1 MSTFLALLTMICLVA
16 GLGTTGWWLLTKLQ
30 HRPRHIRGM
39 RLGSMT
45 AILWVFTVIL
55 VIGSGTTNNHTD
67 SNTQTAEST
76 TTSRHSKSVTS
87 SSSSKPV
94 SHHKTV
100 ATTTTTTHHQPASQS
115 TTSTKQRHASI
126 LAKLVSYTNSESAGP
141 TSNYYWTTGKAHL
154 TGFSNYHAGDYHFT
168 ADSQGRTGT
177 ARALLTYSEFQS
189 SQGAR
194 QGDPLAPPAW
204 PTSNPRVAINY
215 SLTDRTY
222 HGYLYNRSHS
232 ISDSL
237 LGSKSYTSEYNF
249 TTGTRPQNVG
259 ANQSGGMR
267 YAEETAEDYW
277 DAHPNTTNTIAYETT
292 PLYQGSE
299 QIPRGSIVDI
309 KSSDSAVNTEI
320 VVINDVEGIKISYNT
335 GSSNAKPI
343 TSTTT
348 NAQSHRSTT
357 TNSQPTTTHSTHST
371 TSTTPQ
377 TSASDA
383 TTAGKWH
390 VAAAGMVYV
399 SDSNK
404 YYSRV
409 TNPSN
414 YQYESQSQAAASG
427 ATQASRGNQ
436 YARP

>member
-1 MSTFLALLTMICLVA
+1 MSTFLALLAIICLIA
-16 GLGTTGWWLLTKLQ
+16 GIGATGWWLLTKIQ
-30 HRPRHIRGM
+30 QQPKHVRGM
-39 RLGSMT
+39 RLGSLT
-45 AILWVFTVIL
+45 AILWILTVL
-55 VIGSGTTNNHTD
+55 LFIGSGTTNHHTA
-67 SNTQTAEST
+67 SNAQTAEST
-76 TTSRHSKSVTS
+76 TVKRHSKPAASP
-87 SSSSKPV
+87 SSSKPV
-94 SHHKTV
+94 TQHKTV
-100 ATTTTTTHHQPASQS
+100 ATTTTTHHQSASQS
-115 TTSTKQRHASI
+115 STDTQQRHASI

-189 SQGAR
+189 SQGSR
-194 QGDPLAPPAW
+194 QGDPLEPPAW
-204 PTSNPRVAINY
+204 PASNPRVAINY
-215 SLTDRTY
+215 SLTGRTY

-267 YAEETAEDYW
+267 YAAETAEDYW

-309 KSSDSAVNTEI
+309 KSSDGAVNTEI

-348 NAQSHRSTT
+348 NAQSNRSTA
-357 TNSQPTTTHSTHST
+357 SSYSHPATTHSTHST
-371 TSTTPQ
+371 TSTTQ
-377 TSASDA
+377 QSAGA
-383 TTAGKWH
+383 TTEGRWH

-409 TNPSN
+409 TNPGN
-414 YQYESQSQAAASG
+414 YQYESQSQATASG

>member
-1 MSTFLALLTMICLVA
+1 MATFLALLAMICLVA
-16 GLGTTGWWLLTKLQ
+16 GIGATGWWVLTKLLQ
-30 HRPRHIRGM
+30 RPKTIHGK
-39 RLGSMT
+39 RLGSIT
-45 AILWVFTVIL
+45 AILWVLTVVL
-55 VIGSGTTNNHTD
+55 MIGTGLLNNHTD
-67 SNTQTAEST
+67 SSSQTAEST
-76 TTSRHSKSVTS
+76 PVKHHHSVTS
-87 SSSSKPV
+87 SSSSKDAP
-94 SHHKTV
+94 HHKTV
-100 ATTTTTTHHQPASQS
+100 ATTKTTHQQPTSQT
-115 TTSTKQRHASI
+115 TTSTQQHHASI

-154 TGFSNYHAGDYHFT
+154 TGFSNYHAGDYHFSS
-168 ADSQGRTGT
+168 DSQGRTGT
-177 ARALLTYSEFQS
+177 ARALLTYSEFRS
-189 SQGAR
+189 SQGSR
-194 QGDPLAPPAW
+194 QGDPLEPPAW
-204 PTSNPRVAINY
+204 PAENPKVAINY
-215 SLTDRTY
+215 SLTGRTY

-309 KSSDSAVNTEI
+309 KSSDGAVNTEI

-343 TSTTT
+343 TSATTSSP
-348 NAQSHRSTT
+348 SHHSTT
-357 TNSQPTTTHSTHST
+357 SSYSQSATTHSTHSAT
-371 TSTTPQ
+371 TTQQ
-377 TSASDA
+377 TSGA
-383 TTAGKWH
+383 TTQGQWH

-409 TNPSN
+409 TNPGN
-414 YQYESQSQAAASG
+414 YQYESQSQASASG